1 MSRRQI
7 LALPRRA
14 LHRAGVSTHRP
25 TPAGSLSGGGPGV
38 GLRSDRPVGTHK
50 QEMYTD
56 QKDGD
61 FGVSRPFSFFSFFFR
76 FCFRECL
83 RRVGVPIL
91 YCVLFC
97 SISVRIL
104 LKFSSH
110 LCFRHTHEASPYESS
125 MRVNPVFQNDDGV
138 LTQVARIRYPLG
150 SEAGSSQVSEQD
162 TFHSVENIHVS
173 IEVKSKACIM
183 SSCSNPPQ
191 PLELCG

>member
-61 FGVSRPFSFFSFFFR
+61 FGVSRPFSFFFC

-91 YCVLFC
+91 YCVLFHF
-97 SISVRIL
+97 SEDRVEILIS
-104 LKFSSH
+104 S
-110 LCFRHTHEASPYESS
+110 
-125 MRVNPVFQNDDGV
+125 VF
-138 LTQVARIRYPLG
+138 
-150 SEAGSSQVSEQD
+150 
-162 TFHSVENIHVS
+162 
-173 IEVKSKACIM
+173 
-183 SSCSNPPQ
+183 
-191 PLELCG
+191 